1 MYFDPKPKKS
11 LVDLFGRDEEV
22 GHLIKVIKE
31 KNPLIVISGLRRVGK
46 TSLLGAVLNEK
57 FEHIIWIDPRDLGSS
72 SALSKKEI
80 LRLFQNGIDMFLK
93 SHRSKARTIVG
104 FLKHIR
110 GFSFSGFG
118 IQFNVDTGIDLKEL
132 FVGLDKWATENGT
145 YVILAIDETQD
156 FAKSTE
162 YALDAL
168 LAGIYDQCSN
178 NIIIILTGSEM
189 GLLFNFLGD
198 KDPTKPLYGRTRED
212 IKLKPL
218 TDKLSKQF
226 LIEGFKQKGI
236 DPRKDAATIAAMD
249 SAIKKLDGIVGWL
262 IKFAKKCL
270 SNGKIVEGYILET
283 QIEGSKQAR
292 QEFEKF
298 SKLQAKEKVYF
309 TIMKELLRLQTTSQI
324 EFIGKFVENNS
335 TENEVQELLNEQ
347 FIVKIDEKYFF
358 GDPLLQFSFEQEVN
372 HAD

>member
-11 LVDLFGRDEEV
+11 LADLFGRDEEV
-22 GHLIKVIKE
+22 SHLIKVIKE

-57 FEHIIWIDPRDLGSS
+57 FEHIIWIDPRDFGSS
-72 SALSKKEI
+72 TLSKKEI
-80 LRLFQNGIDMFLK
+80 LRLFQNSIDIFLK
-93 SHRSKARTIVG
+93 SQRSKAETIIG

-110 GFSFSGFG
+110 GFSFYGVS
-118 IQFNVDTGIDLKEL
+118 IQFNAESEIDLKEL
-132 FVGLDKWATENGT
+132 FAGLDRWATQNGT
-145 YVILAIDETQD
+145 SVILAIDEAQD

-162 YALDAL
+162 YALDVL
-168 LAGIYDQCSN
+168 LAGIYDKCSN

-226 LIEGFKQKGI
+226 LIEGFKQKGV
-236 DPRKDAATIAAMD
+236 DPRKDAATIAAVN
-249 SAIKKLDGIVGWL
+249 SAVKKLDGIVGWL

-270 SNGKIVEGYILET
+270 SNGKIDEEYILET

-298 SKLQAKEKVYF
+298 SRLQVKEEAYF

-324 EFIGKFVENNS
+324 EFIEKFVENGS
-335 TENEVQELLNEQ
+335 TKNEVQELLNEQ
-347 FIVKIDEKYFF
+347 FIVKIEEKYFI

-372 HAD
+372 HADE